1 MFHQIIVPL
10 DGSEA
15 AAVAIGPAAAMA
27 QRLAA
32 PIHILALCGSE
43 SERAALEAT
52 ILEQVGS
59 TGDIVRVIDVA
70 PVERSVAEDITRLAA
85 RHAPSLVVMST
96 HGRGRSAGVL
106 GSVANDILAATDQ
119 PVMLVGPTLIPGRFR
134 THGQALVAVTGDGD
148 REVLDLTVSLL
159 AETDFEPVVAH
170 VVAPAA
176 ARQLDAAHLGPTG
189 SDFPMDS
196 VVAERAA
203 HELEQSTDRS
213 AIDFDVYHDKQP
225 AKTITEQAIA
235 RRASLVVMATH
246 ARHGLDRLSHGSVTA
261 DVAREAPCPV
271 LVVGLTE

>member
-27 QRLAA
+27 QRLAV

-43 SERAALEAT
+43 SERPALEAT

-261 DVAREAPCPV
+261 DVARKAPCPV